1 MDTQMYLY
9 NGAGLQ
15 IGYNDDGVRC
25 SVSGASYIAT
35 DLDTGTYTVSVKGC
49 ACPPPPHTHT
59 HQARAVIYLVPH
71 AYRVLIGACKSNGMP
86 NSRPQVRRCC
96 RRI

>member
-49 ACPPPPHTHT
+49 ACPPAHI
-59 HQARAVIYLVPH
+59 Q
-71 AYRVLIGACKSNGMP
+71 RVL
-86 NSRPQVRRCC
+86 
-96 RRI
+96 